1 MDFGVREINR
11 PVRCSASEDIDVQDA
26 SGQLDTSFHDDG
38 SDGDAVVSLRTSES
52 SEKTKSSPLPK
63 VSKGPLKSIMK
74 KKEEK
79 AKDRGAH
86 RKESEVSGSSLMT
99 GVGRKGSHFKEFLDL
114 HSGKSPKHSVSVSTG
129 LSVSVNG
136 DVGSGDTGNA
146 VSVNIV
152 RSNSS
157 SRSVFEIT
165 DTQKDV
171 GRTSSSSQA
180 FEVTSFSQDDG
191 GVARGLWNGGKGH
204 SRALNGAPVAT
215 EVSDGTES
223 QEDEE
228 DGPVFTQL

>member
-1 MDFGVREINR
+1 M
-11 PVRCSASEDIDVQDA
+11 QDS

-79 AKDRGAH
+79 AKDRSGGGVH
-86 RKESEVSGSSLMT
+86 RKESEVSGNSLASSF
-99 GVGRKGSHFKEFLDL
+99 GRKGSHFKEFLEL
-114 HSGKSPKHSVSVSTG
+114 HAGKSPKHSVSVSTG

-136 DVGSGDTGNA
+136 DAGSGDTGNA
-146 VSVNIV
+146 VSANIV

-157 SRSVFEIT
+157 SRSVFDINET
-165 DTQKDV
+165 PKDV
-171 GRTSSSSQA
+171 GRTSSSQA
-180 FEVTSFSQDDG
+180 LGVEMTSFSQDDG
-191 GVARGLWNGGKGH
+191 VVRGLRNGSKVQSH

-223 QEDEE
+223 QDEEE
-228 DGPVFTQL
+228 DGPIFTQL

>member
-1 MDFGVREINR
+1 M
-11 PVRCSASEDIDVQDA
+11 QDSS
-26 SGQLDTSFHDDG
+26 SGRLDTSFHDDG
-38 SDGDAVVSLRTSES
+38 SDGGDTGLSLRTTSES

-79 AKDRGAH
+79 SKDRVH
-86 RKESEVSGSSLMT
+86 RKESEVSGAS
-99 GVGRKGSHFKEFLDL
+99 VGRKGSHFKEFLEL

-136 DVGSGDTGNA
+136 DTGSGDAGSA
-146 VSVNIV
+146 VSTNIV

-157 SRSVFEIT
+157 SRSVFEIAEAP
-165 DTQKDV
+165 KEV
-171 GRTSSSSQA
+171 VRTASSQA
-180 FEVTSFSQDDG
+180 FEVTSFSQDDAA
-191 GVARGLWNGGKGH
+191 VVMRGLRNGSKMQNH

-215 EVSDGTES
+215 EASDGTES

-228 DGPVFTQL
+228 DGHIFTQL